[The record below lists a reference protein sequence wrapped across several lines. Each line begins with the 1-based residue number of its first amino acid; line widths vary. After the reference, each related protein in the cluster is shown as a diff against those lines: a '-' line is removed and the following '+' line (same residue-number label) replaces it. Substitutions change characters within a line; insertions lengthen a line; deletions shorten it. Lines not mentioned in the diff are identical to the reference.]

1 MIQRNKKIFNQRLGA
16 GRKNKGRS
24 GDEGVST
31 SKKKSGQK
39 ENLPELKVNDKLR
52 KIIYKD
58 QLDKFKKE
66 VQHKQHNK
74 EEEMLMLA
82 SEKNAFKI
90 AKYLI
95 EQQKANVNVQ
105 DEEGFTP
112 LHLAA
117 QNDHDK
123 VVKLLLKQKANVDV
137 QDKEG
142 FTPLHLAAQNGHD
155 SMVKLLLEKGAN
167 VNAKTEKGVTPLYL
181 AAQAGYND
189 VAKLLLVK
197 GANVNAKAE
206 RGFTPLHLAAQ
217 AGHNDVAKLLLVE
230 GANVNAEANKG
241 IAPLHVAVVHGHY
254 DVVELLLER
263 GADFNAKV
271 GGLAPLALALEH
283 SRSKVIDLLLAN
295 PNANVGCIDL
305 QSVSNEKADKG
316 KLVCKSVQDR
326 KLLNAVKQAG
336 KEVDENKIE
345 EIKDLL
351 RPESEYGFKPSL
363 NYSPDGNDE
372 NTTIKTAIKAGGK
385 VLQLLCDYAKK
396 HIGKDTKIFKQ
407 LERAKEQQENSQP
420 KSDFCDVSVSGRL
433 TQQSL

>member
-1 MIQRNKKIFNQRLGA
+1 MAFLPLLSICFPCNGNWYHNDVAKLLLV
-16 GRKNKGRS
+16 
-24 GDEGVST
+24 EG
-31 SKKKSGQK
+31 
-39 ENLPELKVNDKLR
+39 
-52 KIIYKD
+52 
-58 QLDKFKKE
+58 
-66 VQHKQHNK
+66 
-74 EEEMLMLA
+74 
-82 SEKNAFKI
+82 
-90 AKYLI
+90 
-95 EQQKANVNVQ
+95 ANVNAEANKGVA
-105 DEEGFTP
+105 P
-112 LHLAA
+112 LHSAA
-117 QNDHDK
+117 R
-123 VVKLLLKQKANVDV
+123 
-137 QDKEG
+137 
-142 FTPLHLAAQNGHD
+142 NGHND
-155 SMVKLLLEKGAN
+155 VVGLLLEHRAN
-167 VNAKTEKGVTPLYL
+167 VNAKTSQSFTPLHS
-181 AAQAGYND
+181 AAQNGHND
-189 VAKLLLVK
+189 VVGLLLVK

-206 RGFTPLHLAAQ
+206 RGSTPLHLAAQ

-241 IAPLHVAVVHGHY
+241 VAPLHVAVVHGHY

-385 VLQLLCDYAKK
+385 VLQLLCNYAEEN
-396 HIGKDTKIFKQ
+396 IGVDTEIFKQ
-407 LERAKEQQENSQP
+407 LKHAKEHEKTQP
-420 KSDFCDVSVSGRL
+420 KSDVSNVSVSCPFDSSSRFL
-433 TQQSL
+433 I